1 KKLHVAEGEVAI
13 VGDTLITFDAL
24 GYESHGGDAE
34 EEESTAKEEPKQ
46 EKSEQ
51 EEKQTAK
58 IEGTEVDTG
67 KHVIAMPY
75 VRKYVHDHD
84 VNIQAV
90 NGSGK
95 NGRILKGDIDN
106 YLSGDQ
112 PAEAAKETAE
122 TTEETAKAKEA
133 VAPKG
138 EYAETREKMSGIR
151 KAIAKAMVKSK
162 TNAPHVTLLD
172 EIDVTELVS
181 HRRKFKE
188 VAAQQDIKLT
198 YLPYVAKALV
208 SASKK

>member
-1 KKLHVAEGEVAI
+1 
-13 VGDTLITFDAL
+13 
-24 GYESHGGDAE
+24 GYESHGDEDE
-34 EEESTAKEEPKQ
+34 EEEAKTKEEPKQ
-46 EKSEQ
+46 EKTEQ

-58 IEGTEVDTG
+58 TEDTDVDTD
-67 KHVIAMPY
+67 KRVIAMPS
-75 VRKYVHDHD
+75 VRKYARDHD

-112 PAEAAKETAE
+112 PAEAAKEAAE

-162 TNAPHVTLLD
+162 TNAPHVTLMD

-188 VAAQQDIKLT
+188 V
-198 YLPYVAKALV
+198 
-208 SASKK
+208 